1 MPFRGYWD
9 AHEEDQLR
17 RGVQKHGIGSWERIR
32 HDPEFKVLRCAD
44 APGARGIA
52 RGAAG
57 AATRAAAKRRCA
69 ASASVPCGAFPSGC
83 LLAIVDFASAATC
96 PRGALLRQRA
106 LRATSFA
113 FSCAGAAR
121 AYS

>member
-44 APGARGIA
+44 APGARGVA

-69 ASASVPCGAFPSGC
+69 ASASVPCGAFPFGVPFGYC
-83 LLAIVDFASAATC
+83 RFRLGRGVPL
-96 PRGALLRQRA
+96 GALPRQRA
-106 LRATSFA
+106 LRATLFA
-113 FSCAGAAR
+113 VDRAGAAR